1 MGDTD
6 ARRDEVP
13 CQWAILGAFKVQ
25 DRPAGLPGRTAGGR
39 QMNFEAPR
47 RVVSWLI
54 LWTLLAWLA
63 VLVVALFLF
72 G

>member
-1 MGDTD
+1 
-6 ARRDEVP
+6 
-13 CQWAILGAFKVQ
+13 
-25 DRPAGLPGRTAGGR
+25 
-39 QMNFEAPR
+39 MNFEAPR